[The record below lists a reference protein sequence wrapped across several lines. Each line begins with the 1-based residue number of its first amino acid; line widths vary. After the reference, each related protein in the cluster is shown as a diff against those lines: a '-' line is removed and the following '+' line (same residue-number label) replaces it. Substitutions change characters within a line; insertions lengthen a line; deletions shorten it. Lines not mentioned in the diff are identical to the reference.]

1 MKLNQLAGKHGATKA
16 RRRVGRGRGSGLG
29 KTSGHGQ
36 KGQKSRT
43 GVALGGF
50 EGGQMP
56 IHMRLPKRGFNN
68 IFRKRYQEL
77 TLGRLQ
83 AVIDAGRV
91 DPKKPLTAAVL
102 KEAGVIR
109 RVGDGVRLLG
119 GGELK
124 AKLTIE
130 VAGATKAAAAA
141 IEKAGG
147 SLVMPEVKAPAKF
160 GKRQQRRVDAR
171 AKREARA
178 AGGNGGE
185 APEKS
190 KAKSKS
196 KAKAEPKE
204 KSEKKA

>member
-1 MKLNQLAGKHGATKA
+1 MKLNQLSGKHGATKT
-16 RRRVGRGRGSGLG
+16 RRRVGRGKGSGLG

-83 AVIDAGRV
+83 IAVDAERV
-91 DPKKPLTAAVL
+91 DTKLPITAEAL

-119 GGELK
+119 GG
-124 AKLTIE
+124 KLTARVTIE
-130 VAGATKAAAAA
+130 VVGATKTAAAAV
-141 IEKAGG
+141 EKAGG
-147 SLVMPEVKAPAKF
+147 SLIVPEAKAPAKF
-160 GKRQQRRVDAR
+160 GKRQQRRADAR
-171 AKREARA
+171 AKRESRA
-178 AGGNGGE
+178 AGEGVGE
-185 APEKS
+185 S
-190 KAKSKS
+190 V
-196 KAKAEPKE
+196 AKA
-204 KSEKKA
+204 

>member
-1 MKLNQLAGKHGATKA
+1 MKLNQLSGKHGATKM
-16 RRRVGRGRGSGLG
+16 RRRVGRGKGSGLG

-43 GVALGGF
+43 GVAIGGF

-83 AVIDAGRV
+83 TAIDAERV
-91 DPKKPLTAAVL
+91 DAKLPITAGAL

-130 VAGATKAAAAA
+130 VAGATKTAALAV
-141 IEKAGG
+141 EKVGG
-147 SLVMPEVKAPAKF
+147 SLVVPEIKAPAKF
-160 GKRQQRRVDAR
+160 GKRQQRRADAR

-178 AGGNGGE
+178 AGESGAE
-185 APEKS
+185 A
-190 KAKSKS
+190 A
-196 KAKAEPKE
+196 AKA
-204 KSEKKA
+204 